1 MKVTQLNVRCAIISC
16 TDDRL
21 SDSLTQLPK
30 LEIGNFSC
38 LTFISP
44 SVFYSLWFLV
54 FTKDVDKV
62 ADEETD
68 KVVEEVGKV
77 KKWQFSSFLDWQE
90 NGSRG
95 FGSLVGGIHGLSKIS
110 WPHFHL

>member
-1 MKVTQLNVRCAIISC
+1 MAMKVTQLNVRCAIISC

-44 SVFYSLWFLV
+44 SVFYSSWFLV

-68 KVVEEVGKV
+68 KKMGHGG
-77 KKWQFSSFLDWQE
+77 L
-90 NGSRG
+90 GP
-95 FGSLVGGIHGLSKIS
+95 SLVVYIHGLSKIS